1 MAKNKAQLQS
11 DVAHYRAAVAAM
23 RTAHSE
29 GRYSDAV
36 GIATKACDFVDG
48 MMQYELRFESQTER
62 KSVETI
68 NYIFQYGPL
77 VFDRIGLETINAL
90 LKSQKRIEKNTT
102 ADLAS
107 ELQAA
112 IELMWDAHRLWT
124 LLEQENDA
132 PQDKLRATLGGDQ
145 DRWRAIA
152 ESWGHMG
159 LVRRIPERGSYRISL
174 VTRIAAEVR
183 GKCASCGA
191 TGKAAM
197 GRFLE
202 EIACPKCKTTTKFV
216 ILPAPV

>member
-36 GIATKACDFVDG
+36 GIATKASDFVDG
-48 MMQYELRFESQTER
+48 MMQYERRFESQSER
-62 KSVETI
+62 KIIETI
-68 NYIFQYGPL
+68 NYVFQYAPL
-77 VFDRIGLETINAL
+77 IFDRISLETINGL
-90 LKSQKRIEKNTT
+90 LKSQKRVDKNTI
-102 ADLAS
+102 ADLAG
-107 ELQAA
+107 ELKAA

-124 LLEQENDA
+124 LLEQVGDA
-132 PQDKLRATLGGDQ
+132 PQDKLRVTLGGDQ

-159 LVRRIPERGSYRISL
+159 LVRRVPERGSYRISL
-174 VTRIAAEVR
+174 VTRIAEEVR

-202 EIACPKCKTTTKFV
+202 EIACPKCKAKTQFV
-216 ILPAPV
+216 ILPAV

>member
-48 MMQYELRFESQTER
+48 MMQYERRFESQSER
-62 KSVETI
+62 KSIETI
-68 NYIFQYGPL
+68 NYVFQYAPL
-77 VFDRIGLETINAL
+77 IFDRISLETINGL
-90 LKSQKRIEKNTT
+90 LKSQKRVDKNTT
-102 ADLAS
+102 ADLAG
-107 ELQAA
+107 ELKAA
-112 IELMWDAHRLWT
+112 LDLMWDAHRLWT
-124 LLEQENDA
+124 LLEQVSDA
-132 PQDKLRATLGGDQ
+132 PQDKFRVTLEGDQ

-159 LVRRIPERGSYRISL
+159 LVRRVPERESYRISL
-174 VTRIAAEVR
+174 VTRIAEEVR

-202 EIACPKCKTTTKFV
+202 EIACPKCKAKTQFV
-216 ILPAPV
+216 ILPAAV